1 MRPTIV
7 IGTDGSAQADSAL
20 DFGAAIAR
28 ALGAR
33 VIVANAYFHTPPLRG
48 DRGTYDAIMHD
59 DAAEIAGKGAA
70 EVEGVTE
77 VRARAVSGPS
87 IPEALHHVAEV
98 ENADLLVIATSARR
112 RIAGHQPGSIAER
125 VAHQSPC
132 SVAVVPPN
140 AGEPRFE
147 RIGVAVDGTPAAR
160 TALEFASL
168 LADRA
173 GGESPYLRLMH
184 VSPVPAVFGHV
195 PQPGAQPPPTRPVF
209 DRRGLEALA
218 ATARE
223 HCEVDVEERAGA
235 PAAELM
241 RMSEGVDVLVTG
253 SRDQGAVKRLLLGS
267 VSTHIVRHATCPV
280 VVVPTVT
287 GITSGWTHD
296 SARTVGA

>member
-1 MRPTIV
+1 MRPTIL

-20 DFGAAIAR
+20 DFGAALAR

-33 VIVANAYFHTPPLRG
+33 VIVANAYLHTPPLRG
-48 DRGTYDAIMHD
+48 DRGSYDAIMHD
-59 DAAEIAGKGAA
+59 DAAEVAGKGARK
-70 EVEGVTE
+70 VEGVTE
-77 VRARAVSGPS
+77 VRAQAVSGPS
-87 IPEALHHVAEV
+87 IPEALHHLAEV
-98 ENADLLVIATSARR
+98 EHADLLVIATSARR

-160 TALEFASL
+160 TALELACL

-173 GGESPYLRLMH
+173 GGDSPNLRLMH
-184 VSPVPAVFGHV
+184 VTPVPTVFGHV
-195 PQPGAQPPPTRPVF
+195 PQPGAQAPPTQPVF
-209 DRRGLEALA
+209 DRRDLEALA
-218 ATARE
+218 AEARE
-223 HCEVDVEERAGA
+223 HGEVEIEEHAGA
-235 PAAELM
+235 PAAELV
-241 RMSEGVDVLVTG
+241 RMSEGLDVLLTG
-253 SRDQGAVKRLLLGS
+253 SRDHGAVKRLLLGS

-280 VVVPTVT
+280 IVVPAVT
-287 GITSGWTHD
+287 GITSGWTPD